1 MKYQVYNRQG
11 EKVEEVELNQAVF
24 DIEVN
29 EELVHQ
35 AVVAQMANKRKVLA
49 RTKDKSEVRGGGRK
63 PWKQKGT
70 GRARH
75 GSSRSPLWIGGGV
88 TFGPTKDRNFKKKI
102 NKKMKRK
109 ALFMCLSDRVKDK
122 NLLLLDKLELNEAKT
137 KELYKLLRVLISGL
151 LNRKDSKI
159 NYSAEPIKLAE
170 GEERKKTEEKKKI
183 KKDEKLS
190 ILVVGSK
197 NIAKLAR
204 AGRNIAGIKVL
215 DACSLNVIDVL
226 TYKYILMGLESL
238 TFIEKTY
245 LNKK

>member
-1 MKYQVYNRQG
+1 
-11 EKVEEVELNQAVF
+11 
-24 DIEVN
+24 
-29 EELVHQ
+29 
-35 AVVAQMANKRKVLA
+35 
-49 RTKDKSEVRGGGRK
+49 
-63 PWKQKGT
+63 
-70 GRARH
+70 
-75 GSSRSPLWIGGGV
+75 
-88 TFGPTKDRNFKKKI
+88 
-102 NKKMKRK
+102 
-109 ALFMCLSDRVKDK
+109 MCLSDRVKDK